1 VACSQP
7 AAEPLEI
14 EQNRFMKTKVFF
26 SLIIALA
33 AGAIASS
40 LALTRRSA
48 ATARA
53 GKAAATR
60 TFQVNGRVREI
71 TPATKTVSV
80 AHEAIPDY
88 MPAMTMPLQV
98 KDAALLDGLRAGDE
112 IHFELSVT
120 DDDSWISHLE
130 KIGSGNSGA
139 TDLAPVSAAPEELRK
154 GDLVPDFAL
163 TDENGKSVRLS
174 DFRGQAVVL
183 TFIYTRCPLPNF
195 CPLMSKN
202 FQALQERLSKAFPGK
217 CRLLSVS
224 IDPKFDRPEVLKGY
238 AALYQADSRCWSFA
252 TGTEEQI
259 NEIASAFGLVHEQ
272 EGGMISH
279 NLRSALIS
287 PDRHLVHLWKSNVWT
302 PYEVHRM
309 IEESVFNSTA
319 VAKAH

>member
-1 VACSQP
+1 
-7 AAEPLEI
+7 
-14 EQNRFMKTKVFF
+14 MKTKV
-26 SLIIALA
+26 SYALILALT
-33 AGAIASS
+33 AGAIAASM
-40 LALTRRSA
+40 ALTHKSA
-48 ATARA
+48 SKVHSANAP
-53 GKAAATR
+53 AAQ

-71 TPATKTVSV
+71 TPTTKTVRV
-80 AHEAIPDY
+80 AHDEVPDY

-98 KDAALLDGLRAGDE
+98 KDVALLDGLRVGDE

-130 KIGSGNSGA
+130 KLGGGDA
-139 TDLAPVSAAPEELRK
+139 VADPAPALAESTELRK
-154 GDLVPDFAL
+154 GERVPDFTL
-163 TDENGKSVRLS
+163 TDENGKPVRLS
-174 DFRGQAVVL
+174 DFRGKAVVL

-217 CRLLSVS
+217 FHLLSVT

-238 AALYQADSRCWSFA
+238 AALHQADSQSWSFA

-259 NEIASAFGLVHEQ
+259 NEVASSFGLVHEP
-272 EGGMISH
+272 EGAMISH
-279 NLRSALIS
+279 NLRTALIS
-287 PDRHLVHLWKSNVWT
+287 PDGNMVHLWKSNVWT

-309 IEESVFNSTA
+309 IEESVFNSPA

>member
-1 VACSQP
+1 
-7 AAEPLEI
+7 
-14 EQNRFMKTKVFF
+14 MKTKVFL

-40 LALTRRSA
+40 LALTHKS
-48 ATARA
+48 ATATRA
-53 GKAAATR
+53 AKATSAR
-60 TFQVNGRVREI
+60 IFQVNGRVREI
-71 TPATKTVSV
+71 SPATKTVRV
-80 AHEAIPDY
+80 AHEEIPDY

-98 KDAALLDGLRAGDE
+98 KDAALLDGLRVGDE

-130 KIGSGNSGA
+130 KIGNGNA
-139 TDLAPVSAAPEELRK
+139 AAAALAPVSAESTELRK
-154 GDLVPDFAL
+154 GERVPDFAL

-174 DFRGQAVVL
+174 EFRGQAVVL

-217 CRLLSVS
+217 CHLLSVT

-238 AALYQADSRCWSFA
+238 AALYGADSHSWSFA

-259 NEIASAFGLVHEQ
+259 NEVASAFGLVHEP

-279 NLRSALIS
+279 NLRTALIS
-287 PDRHLVHLWKSNVWT
+287 PDGHLVHLWKSNVWT

-309 IEESVFNSTA
+309 IEESVFHSTA

>member
-1 VACSQP
+1 
-7 AAEPLEI
+7 
-14 EQNRFMKTKVFF
+14 MKTKVFF
-26 SLIIALA
+26 SLIIAIA

-40 LALTRRSA
+40 IALTHRSA

-53 GKAAATR
+53 GKAATSR
-60 TFQVNGRVREI
+60 TFQVNGCVREI
-71 TPATKTVSV
+71 LPAIKTVRV
-80 AHEAIPDY
+80 AHEEILDY

-98 KDAALLDGLRAGDE
+98 KDAALLEGLRAGDE

-130 KIGSGNSGA
+130 KIGSGNA
-139 TDLAPVSAAPEELRK
+139 AAVAPAPVAVESGELRK
-154 GDLVPDFAL
+154 GERVPDFAL
-163 TDENGKSVRLS
+163 TDENGKPVRLS
-174 DFRGQAVVL
+174 DFRGKAVVL

-217 CRLLSVS
+217 FHLLSVT
-224 IDPKFDRPEVLKGY
+224 IDPKFDRPDVLKGY
-238 AALYQADSRCWSFA
+238 AALYGTNSQSWSFA

-259 NEIASAFGLVHEQ
+259 NEVASSFGLVHEP
-272 EGGMISH
+272 EGAMISH
-279 NLRSALIS
+279 NLRTALIS
-287 PDRHLVHLWKSNVWT
+287 PDGYLVHLWKSNVWT